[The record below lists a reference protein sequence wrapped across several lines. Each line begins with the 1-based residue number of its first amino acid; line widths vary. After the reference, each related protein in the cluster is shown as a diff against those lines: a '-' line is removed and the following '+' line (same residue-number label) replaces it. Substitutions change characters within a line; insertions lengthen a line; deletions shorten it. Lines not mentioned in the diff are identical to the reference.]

1 MERRQSF
8 VQALTSLW
16 LYDPF
21 TFREEERERER
32 AFKVELAESHENTMR
47 LRTTHARR

>member
-21 TFREEERERER
+21 TFREEERER